1 MKSKVM
7 KRICGVLLASAMV
20 LGMAGCGQGADES
33 TAPGN
38 GNAESKT
45 EADERKDPVILEWY
59 YRGNGPQKDT
69 QLVEDKLNE
78 YLKTYEGLEH
88 VTVHMNCFAAADYAN
103 SVLLDQT
110 SGKQIDIL
118 NTVGLD
124 FATEVKNGTY
134 LAIDSYLEQMP
145 ELKGAL
151 PQWLWDLGKV
161 EGSTYMIPNYQRGAN
176 MMYMVI
182 PSKYEKYID
191 IDKFREMLV
200 DKTTPV
206 EDFAAVMEE
215 FIVAVREGEA
225 TQTKYLPPLAELYTV
240 PHYGFAQYADK
251 LNGSFVLYCD
261 DTNVQNIYL
270 TENFKK
276 ACAITADWYEK
287 GYIPQDV
294 LVADSNTL
302 IKENMLN
309 DISRAINSEQSYGD
323 EAFAS
328 ELISSYYG
336 FDTKALPFHNNYFMQ
351 NSWGAGGNGV
361 TASCGNPEEA
371 LKFIEALTTEK
382 GKEIYNLIVYGI
394 EGVHYEK
401 VDENHIKTLEYDQ
414 SQGGIDTSYAAMKWI
429 IGNTTNAYLNQ
440 GCSESDNEIANEIN
454 NNPDNII
461 SPIMGFRIDTAPIA
475 TELEQIAAVEKEYKD
490 TLMTGAMGSKWESTY
505 NEFIEK
511 LEIAGLDK
519 VMIELQA
526 QVDAFL
532 K

>member
-7 KRICGVLLASAMV
+7 KRICGALLVSTMV
-20 LGMAGCGQGADES
+20 LGMAGCGQSADES
-33 TAPGN
+33 TTPGSETV
-38 GNAESKT
+38 ESKT
-45 EADERKDPVILEWY
+45 EAEETKDPVILEWY

-69 QLVEDKLNE
+69 QLVEDTLNE
-78 YLKTYEGLEH
+78 YLKSYEGLEH

-191 IDKFREMLV
+191 VDKFREMLV

-215 FIVAVREGEA
+215 FIVAVREGEG

-309 DISRAINSEQSYGD
+309 DVSRAINSEQSYGD

-336 FDTKALPFHNNYFMQ
+336 FDTIALPFHNNYFMQ

-361 TASCGNPEEA
+361 TASCENPEEA
-371 LKFIEALTTEK
+371 
-382 GKEIYNLIVYGI
+382 
-394 EGVHYEK
+394 
-401 VDENHIKTLEYDQ
+401 
-414 SQGGIDTSYAAMKWI
+414 
-429 IGNTTNAYLNQ
+429 
-440 GCSESDNEIANEIN
+440 
-454 NNPDNII
+454 
-461 SPIMGFRIDTAPIA
+461 
-475 TELEQIAAVEKEYKD
+475 
-490 TLMTGAMGSKWESTY
+490 
-505 NEFIEK
+505 
-511 LEIAGLDK
+511 
-519 VMIELQA
+519 
-526 QVDAFL
+526 
-532 K
+532 